1 MKKSIII
8 SCIIFVTVVL
18 IGSGSYYMMTKMN
31 ISKQVTSPPEPPK
44 DAQTAAIYK
53 SIHEQHELLNKLVCY
68 EQYKN
73 WTPSSS
79 LWTEHDAALKQIEE
93 QFLQYTPSVEG
104 ALQKDFQNIVSYTK
118 QAREERRATT
128 LVEIHR
134 IMHDL
139 DILLN
144 GYQEKLW
151 NATVY
156 KRN

>member
-1 MKKSIII
+1 MKKSTII
-8 SCIIFVTVVL
+8 SFIALITVVL
-18 IGSGSYYMMTKMN
+18 IGCGTYYIMTKMN
-31 ISKQVTSPPEPPK
+31 ISKQVSSPPEPPK

-53 SIHEQHELLNKLVCY
+53 SIHENHELLNKFVCY
-68 EQYKN
+68 DQYKN

-79 LWTEHDAALKQIEE
+79 LWAEHDADLKKIEE
-93 QFLQYTPSVEG
+93 QFLQYTSSIEG
-104 ALQKDFQNIVSYTK
+104 DLQKDFQNIVSYTK
-118 QAREERRATT
+118 QARKEKKATT

>member
-1 MKKSIII
+1 MKKSTII
-8 SCIIFVTVVL
+8 SFIALITVVL
-18 IGSGSYYMMTKMN
+18 IGCGTYYIMTKMN
-31 ISKQVTSPPEPPK
+31 ISKQVSSPPEPPK

-53 SIHEQHELLNKLVCY
+53 SIHENHELLNKLVCY
-68 EQYKN
+68 DQYKN

-79 LWTEHDAALKQIEE
+79 LWAEHDADLKKIEE
-93 QFLQYTPSVEG
+93 QFLQYTSSVEG
-104 ALQKDFQNIVSYTK
+104 DLQKDFQNIVSYTK
-118 QAREERRATT
+118 QARKEKKATT

>member
-1 MKKSIII
+1 MKKSAII
-8 SCIIFVTVVL
+8 SFTIFITVVL
-18 IGSGSYYMMTKMN
+18 IGCGTYYIMTKMN
-31 ISKQVTSPPEPPK
+31 ISKQVSTPPEPPK
-44 DAQTAAIYK
+44 DAQTATIYK
-53 SIHEQHELLNKLVCY
+53 SIHKKHELLNKLICY
-68 EQYKN
+68 DQYKN

-79 LWTEHDAALKQIEE
+79 LWTEHDATLKQIEE

-104 ALQKDFQNIVSYTK
+104 DLQKDFQNIVSYTK
-118 QAREERRATT
+118 QARKEKKATT

-134 IMHDL
+134 VMHDL

-151 NATVY
+151 NVTVY